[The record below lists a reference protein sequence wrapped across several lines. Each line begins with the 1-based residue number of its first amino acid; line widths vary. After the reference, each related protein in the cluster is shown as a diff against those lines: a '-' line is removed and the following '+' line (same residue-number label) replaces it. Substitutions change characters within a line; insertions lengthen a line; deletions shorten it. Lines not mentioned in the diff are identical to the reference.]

1 MASSNLIRLGGLAAV
16 LAGALL
22 LIADLWS
29 LLLEVI
35 FGGSFENFSKF
46 AVTTSWTLM
55 STMYLIGALL
65 LLVALVGLY
74 TRQSEAAG
82 TLGLV
87 GFLVALVGTGLLAG
101 MMWAMAFVVPSAAIE
116 APAFLDA
123 EEVAGPLDMGFMLS
137 GIAVAVG
144 WVLFGVATLRARV
157 FPRKAA
163 IVLIVGALL
172 TVLPLPATTL
182 VIDVA
187 LAWLG
192 LTLLSG
198 QRASA
203 GRTASPGA
211 QPRVQ

>member
-1 MASSNLIRLGGLAAV
+1 MSASNLIRVGGLAAV

-35 FGGSFENFSKF
+35 VGGSENFSEF
-46 AVTTSWTLM
+46 AVTTPWTVL
-55 STMYLIGALL
+55 STMFLLGSLL

-74 TRQSEAAG
+74 ARQSEAAG
-82 TLGLV
+82 TLGLA
-87 GFLVALVGTGLLAG
+87 GFLVALVGTGLLVG
-101 MMWAMAFVVPSAAIE
+101 MMWTMAFVVPSAAIE

-123 EEVAGPLDMGFMLS
+123 EETAGPLDMGFMLS

-144 WVLFGVATLRARV
+144 WALFGVATLRARV
-157 FPRKAA
+157 FPRRAA
-163 IVLIVGALL
+163 IVLIIGALL

-182 VIDVA
+182 LIDVA
-187 LAWLG
+187 VAWLG
-192 LTLLSG
+192 LSLLSG
-198 QRASA
+198 Q
-203 GRTASPGA
+203 GRFTAETSIGA

>member
-1 MASSNLIRLGGLAAV
+1 MSASNLIRVGGLAAV

-35 FGGSFENFSKF
+35 VGGSENFSEF
-46 AVTTSWTLM
+46 AVTTPWTVL
-55 STMYLIGALL
+55 STMFLLGSLL

-74 TRQSEAAG
+74 ARQSEAAG
-82 TLGLV
+82 TLGLA
-87 GFLVALVGTGLLAG
+87 GFLVALVGTGLLVG
-101 MMWAMAFVVPSAAIE
+101 MMWTMAFVVPSAAIE

-123 EEVAGPLDMGFMLS
+123 EETAGPLDMGFMLS

-144 WVLFGVATLRARV
+144 WALFGVATLRARV
-157 FPRKAA
+157 FPRRAA
-163 IVLIVGALL
+163 IVLKVGALL

-182 VIDVA
+182 LIDVA
-187 LAWLG
+187 VAWLG
-192 LTLLSG
+192 LSLLSE
-198 QRASA
+198 Q
-203 GRTASPGA
+203 GRSTAETSIGA

>member
-1 MASSNLIRLGGLAAV
+1 MASSNLMRIGGLAAV
-16 LAGALL
+16 VAGALL
-22 LIADLWS
+22 LIADLWN
-29 LLLEVI
+29 LLLEI
-35 FGGSFENFSKF
+35 IIGGSGNFSEF
-46 AVTTSWTLM
+46 AVTTSWTVLSM
-55 STMYLIGALL
+55 MYLIGVLL

-74 TRQSEAAG
+74 ARQSEVAG

-87 GFLVALVGTGLLAG
+87 GFLAALVGTGLLAG
-101 MMWAMAFVVPSAAIE
+101 MMWAMAFVAPSAAIE

-163 IVLIVGALL
+163 IVLMIGALL

-187 LAWLG
+187 VAWLG

-198 QRASA
+198 QRTSA
-203 GRTASPGA
+203 ERTASPGA

>member
-16 LAGALL
+16 VAGALL
-22 LIADLWS
+22 LIADLWN
-29 LLLEVI
+29 LLLEI
-35 FGGSFENFSKF
+35 IIGGSGNFSEF
-46 AVTTSWTLM
+46 AVTTSYTVM
-55 STMYLIGALL
+55 SAMYLLGVLL

-74 TRQSEAAG
+74 ARQSEVAG

-87 GFLVALVGTGLLAG
+87 GFLAALVGTGLLAG
-101 MMWAMAFVVPSAAIE
+101 MMWAMTFVAPSAAIE
-116 APAFLDA
+116 APTFLDA

-144 WVLFGVATLRARV
+144 WVLFGVATLRARI
-157 FPRKAA
+157 FPRKAT
-163 IVLIVGALL
+163 IVLIIGALL

-187 LAWLG
+187 VAWLG
-192 LTLLSG
+192 LSLLSG
-198 QRASA
+198 QVRS
-203 GRTASPGA
+203 TAETSIGA

>member
-16 LAGALL
+16 VAGALL
-22 LIADLWS
+22 LIVDLWN
-29 LLLEVI
+29 LLLEIIV
-35 FGGSFENFSKF
+35 GESENFSAF
-46 AVTTSWTLM
+46 AVTTSWTVM
-55 STMYLIGALL
+55 STMYLIGVLL

-74 TRQSEAAG
+74 ASQAEAAG

-87 GFLVALVGTGLLAG
+87 GFLAALVGTGLLAG

-144 WVLFGVATLRARV
+144 WALFGLATFKARV

-163 IVLIVGALL
+163 IVLIIGALL

-187 LAWLG
+187 VAWLG

-198 QRASA
+198 QRRSA
-203 GRTASPGA
+203 GTSIGA

>member
-16 LAGALL
+16 VAGALL
-22 LIADLWS
+22 LIADLWN
-29 LLLEVI
+29 LLLEI
-35 FGGSFENFSKF
+35 IIGGSGNFSEF
-46 AVTTSWTLM
+46 AVTTSYTVM
-55 STMYLIGALL
+55 SAMYLIGGLL

-74 TRQSEAAG
+74 VRQSEVAG

-87 GFLVALVGTGLLAG
+87 GFLAALVGTGLLAG
-101 MMWAMAFVVPSAAIE
+101 MMWAMTFVAPSAAIE

-144 WVLFGVATLRARV
+144 WVLFGVATLRARI

-163 IVLIVGALL
+163 IVLIIGALL

-187 LAWLG
+187 VAWLG

-198 QRASA
+198 QRTSA

>member
-1 MASSNLIRLGGLAAV
+1 MSASNLIRVGGLAAV

-35 FGGSFENFSKF
+35 VGGSENFSEF
-46 AVTTSWTLM
+46 AVTTPWTVL
-55 STMYLIGALL
+55 STMFLLGSLL

-74 TRQSEAAG
+74 ARQSEAAG
-82 TLGLV
+82 TLGLA
-87 GFLVALVGTGLLAG
+87 GFLVALVGTGLLVG
-101 MMWAMAFVVPSAAIE
+101 MMWTMAFVVPSAAIE

-123 EEVAGPLDMGFMLS
+123 EETAGPLDMGFMLS

-144 WVLFGVATLRARV
+144 WALFGVATLRARV
-157 FPRKAA
+157 FPRRAA
-163 IVLIVGALL
+163 IVLIIGALL

-182 VIDVA
+182 LIDVA
-187 LAWLG
+187 VAWLG
-192 LTLLSG
+192 LSLLSE
-198 QRASA
+198 Q
-203 GRTASPGA
+203 GRSTAETSIGA

>member
-1 MASSNLIRLGGLAAV
+1 MSASNLIRVGGLAAV

-35 FGGSFENFSKF
+35 VGGSENFSEF
-46 AVTTSWTLM
+46 AVTTPWTVL
-55 STMYLIGALL
+55 STMFLLGSLL

-74 TRQSEAAG
+74 ARQSEAAG
-82 TLGLV
+82 TLGLA
-87 GFLVALVGTGLLAG
+87 GFLVALVGTGLLVG
-101 MMWAMAFVVPSAAIE
+101 MMWTMAFVVPSAAIE

-123 EEVAGPLDMGFMLS
+123 EETAGPLDMGFMLS

-144 WVLFGVATLRARV
+144 WALFGVDTLRARV
-157 FPRKAA
+157 FPRRAA
-163 IVLIVGALL
+163 IVLIIGALL

-182 VIDVA
+182 LIDVA
-187 LAWLG
+187 VVWLG
-192 LTLLSG
+192 LSLLSE
-198 QRASA
+198 Q
-203 GRTASPGA
+203 GRSTAETSIGA

>member
-1 MASSNLIRLGGLAAV
+1 MSASNLIRVGGLAAV

-22 LIADLWS
+22 LITDLWS

-35 FGGSFENFSKF
+35 VGGSENFSEF
-46 AVTTSWTLM
+46 AVTTSWTVL
-55 STMYLIGALL
+55 STMTLLGGLL

-74 TRQSEAAG
+74 ARQSKAAG

-87 GFLVALVGTGLLAG
+87 GFLAALVGTGLVVG
-101 MMWAMAFVVPSAAIE
+101 MMWALAFVAPSAAIE

-123 EEVAGPLDMGFMLS
+123 EETAGPLDTGFMLS

-144 WVLFGVATLRARV
+144 WALFGVATLRARV
-157 FPRKAA
+157 FPRRAA
-163 IVLIVGALL
+163 IVLIIGALL

-187 LAWLG
+187 VAWLG
-192 LTLLSG
+192 LSLLSG
-198 QRASA
+198 QGMS
-203 GRTASPGA
+203 TAETSIGA

>member
-1 MASSNLIRLGGLAAV
+1 MSSNLVRLGGLVAVAAGV
-16 LAGALL
+16 LL
-22 LIADLWS
+22 LIADLWG
-29 LLLEVI
+29 LLLEI
-35 FGGSFENFSKF
+35 IAGGSENFSEF
-46 AVTTSWTLM
+46 AATTSWTVL
-55 STMYLIGALL
+55 SAMYLIGGLL

-74 TRQSEAAG
+74 AHQSEAAG
-82 TLGLV
+82 TLVLV
-87 GFLVALVGTGLLAG
+87 GFLAALVGTGLLVG
-101 MMWAMAFVVPSAAIE
+101 MMWTLAFVVPSAAIE

-137 GIAVAVG
+137 GIVVALG

-163 IVLIVGALL
+163 IVLIIGALL

-187 LAWLG
+187 VAWLG
-192 LTLLSG
+192 LALLSG
-198 QRASA
+198 QRRSAS
-203 GRTASPGA
+203 GTAIGA

>member
-1 MASSNLIRLGGLAAV
+1 MSASNLIRVGGLAAV

-29 LLLEVI
+29 LLLEFI
-35 FGGSFENFSKF
+35 IGGSENFSEF
-46 AVTTSWTLM
+46 AVTPSWTVL
-55 STMYLIGALL
+55 STIFLLGSLL

-74 TRQSEAAG
+74 ARQSEAAG
-82 TLGLV
+82 ALGLV
-87 GFLVALVGTGLLAG
+87 GFLVALVGTGLLVG
-101 MMWAMAFVVPSAAIE
+101 MMWTMAFVVPSAAIE

-123 EEVAGPLDMGFMLS
+123 EETAGPLDMGFMLS

-144 WVLFGVATLRARV
+144 WVLFGLATLRARV
-157 FPRKAA
+157 LPRRAT
-163 IVLIVGALL
+163 IVLIIGALL

-187 LAWLG
+187 VAWLG
-192 LTLLSG
+192 LSLLSG
-198 QRASA
+198 Q
-203 GRTASPGA
+203 GRTTAETSSIGA

>member
-1 MASSNLIRLGGLAAV
+1 MFASNLIRVGGLAAV

-35 FGGSFENFSKF
+35 VGGSENFSEF
-46 AVTTSWTLM
+46 AVTTPWTVL
-55 STMYLIGALL
+55 STMFLLGSLL

-74 TRQSEAAG
+74 ARQSEAAG
-82 TLGLV
+82 ALGLS
-87 GFLVALVGTGLLAG
+87 GFLVALVGTGLLVG
-101 MMWAMAFVVPSAAIE
+101 MMWTMAFVVPSAAIE

-123 EEVAGPLDMGFMLS
+123 EETAGPLDMGFMLS

-144 WVLFGVATLRARV
+144 WALFGVATLRARV
-157 FPRKAA
+157 FPRRAA
-163 IVLIVGALL
+163 IVLIIGALL

-182 VIDVA
+182 LIDVA
-187 LAWLG
+187 VAWLG
-192 LTLLSG
+192 LSLLSE
-198 QRASA
+198 Q
-203 GRTASPGA
+203 GRSTAETSIGA

>member
-1 MASSNLIRLGGLAAV
+1 MSASNLIRVGGLAAV

-35 FGGSFENFSKF
+35 VGGSENFSEF
-46 AVTTSWTLM
+46 AVTTPWTVL
-55 STMYLIGALL
+55 STMFLLGSLL

-74 TRQSEAAG
+74 ARQSEAAG
-82 TLGLV
+82 TLGLA
-87 GFLVALVGTGLLAG
+87 GFLVALVGTGLLVG
-101 MMWAMAFVVPSAAIE
+101 MMWTMAFVVPSAAIE

-123 EEVAGPLDMGFMLS
+123 EETAGPLDMGFMLS

-144 WVLFGVATLRARV
+144 WALFGVATLRARV
-157 FPRKAA
+157 FPRRAA

-182 VIDVA
+182 LIDVA
-187 LAWLG
+187 VAWLG
-192 LTLLSG
+192 LSLLSE
-198 QRASA
+198 Q
-203 GRTASPGA
+203 GRSTAETSIGA